1 MTVVQYKTKIKITN
15 IIWGRGL
22 YIILKFYFTLHFFF
36 NNAIKLYLILSP
48 LIAYPVYF
56 FIYCKKSNA
65 IHNAKYHEL
74 LTGFAATN
82 W

>member
-48 LIAYPVYF
+48 LIAYPV
-56 FIYCKKSNA
+56 
-65 IHNAKYHEL
+65 
-74 LTGFAATN
+74 
-82 W
+82 